1 MTIDAKDLLNSILAS
16 VARIDYVKP
25 EDIPNIDLYMDFLPL
40 SVGDTVLTIKI
51 YPGHHSGCCLHTVH
65 IAVPQQNNGREQQQ

>member
-25 EDIPNIDLYMDFLPL
+25 EDIPNIDY
-40 SVGDTVLTIKI
+40 IWI
-51 YPGHHSGCCLHTVH
+51 
-65 IAVPQQNNGREQQQ
+65 R